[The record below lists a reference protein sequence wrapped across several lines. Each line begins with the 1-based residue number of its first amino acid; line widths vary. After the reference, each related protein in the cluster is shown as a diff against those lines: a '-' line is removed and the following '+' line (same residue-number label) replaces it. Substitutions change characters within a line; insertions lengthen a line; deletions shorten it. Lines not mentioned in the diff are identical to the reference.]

1 MSDVDYKE
9 LVHRCFRCGFC
20 KLTYDYSPVGYNCP
34 MYHRFRMETYSPGGL
49 NWLIRAALINHDI
62 EWSEHLSEILYSCS
76 ACGNCVESC
85 RFEFAEQ
92 LLDNFIAVREEV
104 LETQLSVPKM
114 VRKFLENVH
123 LYGNSYREP
132 RSSRGDWAEGTGIK
146 EFDKDDE
153 YLYYVGCVGSY
164 DTYSRKAAKALG
176 EVLQKAGVSFGIL
189 GEKEECDGNEV
200 RLLGEQ
206 GLFELQ
212 RDKNVE
218 LFREAGVKKTITLSP
233 HSYNAFKNHY
243 PDEFEVLHYTQLLRD
258 LIEAGTLDVSGGFEA
273 TVTYHDP
280 CFLGRHNGEYDAPRE
295 ILKAIPGINLVE
307 MERNRNNAFCCGGGS
322 GNFYTGI
329 SAKGKDQAS
338 NARAQEAY
346 ETGSSVLAVACPVCM
361 LMLEDAVKTE
371 QLEEQIQVKD
381 ISEIVLASLGQK

>member
-85 RFEFAEQ
+85 RFEFGEH
-92 LLDNFIAVREEV
+92 LLNNFIAVREEI
-104 LETQLSVPKM
+104 LETQLPVPKM
-114 VRKFLENVH
+114 IRKFLENVY
-123 LYGNSYREP
+123 LYGNSYREA
-132 RSSRGDWAEGTGIK
+132 RSARGDWAEGTDIK
-146 EFDKDDE
+146 EFDKNDE

-164 DTYSRKAAKALG
+164 DACSRKAARALG
-176 EVLQKAGVSFGIL
+176 EVLQKAGVSFGIM

-206 GLFELQ
+206 GLFEHQ
-212 RDKNVE
+212 REKNVE
-218 LFREAGVKKTITLSP
+218 LFREAGVKKIVTLSP

-243 PDEFEVLHYTQLLRD
+243 ADEFEVFHYTQLLRD
-258 LIEAGTLDVSGGFEA
+258 LIASGKLNVSGGYEA

-295 ILKAIPGINLVE
+295 ILEAIPGINFVE
-307 MERNRNNAFCCGGGS
+307 MERNRSNAFCCGGGS
-322 GNFYTGI
+322 ANFYTGI

-338 NARAQEAY
+338 NARVREAY
-346 ETGSSVLAVACPVCM
+346 ETGATVLAVACPICM

-371 QLEEQIQVKD
+371 QLEDQIQIKD
-381 ISEIVLASLGQK
+381 ISEIILASLSH

>member
-1 MSDVDYKE
+1 FM
-9 LVHRCFRCGFC
+9 
-20 KLTYDYSPVGYNCP
+20 
-34 MYHRFRMETYSPGGL
+34 
-49 NWLIRAALINHDI
+49 
-62 EWSEHLSEILYSCS
+62 
-76 ACGNCVESC
+76 
-85 RFEFAEQ
+85 
-92 LLDNFIAVREEV
+92 AVREEV
-104 LETQLSVPKM
+104 IEKQLSIPPM
-114 VRKFLENVH
+114 VKKFLENVY
-123 LYGNSYREP
+123 LYGNSYRE
-132 RSSRGDWAEGTGIK
+132 SRESRADWAEGSGIK
-146 EFDKDDE
+146 EFDQNDE

-164 DTYSRKAAKALG
+164 DTCSRRAARALG
-176 EVLQKAGVSFGIL
+176 EVLERAGVSFGIL
-189 GEKEECDGNEV
+189 GTKEECDGNEV

-218 LFREAGVKKTITLSP
+218 MFRQAGVKKIVTLSP

-258 LIEAGTLDVSGGFEA
+258 LISSGKLDVSRGFEA

-280 CFLGRHNGEYDAPRE
+280 CFLGRHNKEYDAPRD
-295 ILKAIPGINLVE
+295 ILNAIGGINLVE
-307 MERNRNNAFCCGGGS
+307 MERNRENAFCCGGGS

-329 SAKGKDQAS
+329 SAKGKEQAS

-346 ETGSSVLAVACPVCM
+346 RTGAKVLAVACPICM

-381 ISEIVLASLGQK
+381 ISEIVLASLG